1 MTFVCCFARVFNVFA
16 RVYYK
21 DDGQS
26 DASTNINN
34 TNTSIKNVAE
44 TPVNL
49 TEIRELIEC

>member
-1 MTFVCCFARVFNVFA
+1 MCLR
-16 RVYYK
+16 YK

-26 DASTNINN
+26 DVSTNTNN
-34 TNTSIKNVAE
+34 TNTSIKIVAE